1 MNRKLTG
8 LGVMAASAL
17 LFSGIGAAHHGAGAY
32 DTSQTTTVSGKI
44 SNFRFVN
51 PHVLIYA
58 NVEAADGTVVE
69 WSGELTSPNRLA
81 RGRPTQTSEGV
92 AWSKTIL
99 QPGDEVTLM
108 GNPARNGAPSLRLL
122 KVVKIVNGQELLL
135 VDDES

>member
-1 MNRKLTG
+1 MKQRW
-8 LGVMAASAL
+8 LGMLAIAAGAT

-32 DTSQTTTVSGKI
+32 NTGETTTVTGRI

-58 NVEAADGTVVE
+58 EVTAEDGSKIE

-81 RGRPTQTSEGV
+81 RGRPRQDRDGV
-92 AWSKTIL
+92 AWSRDIL
-99 QPGDEVTLM
+99 QPGDEVVLM

-122 KVVKIVNGQELLL
+122 RVVKIVDGQEMVL
-135 VDDES
+135 VDDGN